1 MFFVADTVYA
11 ILVYKK
17 QVFKSFERH
26 KISNLSS
33 FILIELTQLP
43 DLTFSLVKFGQ
54 IEITLLLLNKSFCFL
69 SDYCFSG
76 LFCLLSSLGML
87 VKCTLCAG
95 L

>member
-54 IEITLLLLNKSFCFL
+54 IEITFVVVKQIILFFVRLLF
-69 SDYCFSG
+69 
-76 LFCLLSSLGML
+76 
-87 VKCTLCAG
+87 
-95 L
+95 